1 MTTPGDDE
9 SPEFGGGGT
18 TVTDGG
24 AAIERE
30 IATAGDTDDQ
40 EAASDDERAIGDEKR
55 DDDGGRE
62 SLTMVEAVAD
72 GLYTEMARDEHV
84 VVLGEDVGR
93 NGGVFRATEALYE
106 EFGGQRVVDTPLAE
120 SGIVGSSIGLA
131 LSGMRPV
138 AEMQFMGFSYPAFD
152 QLVSH
157 AARFR
162 ARSRGQYSVPMVVR
176 MPYGGGIQ
184 APEHHSE
191 SKEAFFV
198 HEPGLKV
205 LTPSTPYDAK
215 GLLAAAIHDP
225 DPVIV
230 LEPKL
235 IYRAFRE
242 PVPEDSY
249 EVPIGEA
256 AVRRE
261 GSDVSVFTWGAMTRP
276 TLVAAEELGEEGIDV
291 EVVDLRSLSPLD
303 VETITESFEKTGR
316 AAVVHEAPRTGGVG
330 AEVAATIQEEAL
342 LSQEAPVKRIT
353 GFDAPMPLHAIENHY
368 LPQAVRIQDG
378 VRETVEF

>member
-1 MTTPGDDE
+1 M
-9 SPEFGGGGT
+9 
-18 TVTDGG
+18 
-24 AAIERE
+24 
-30 IATAGDTDDQ
+30 
-40 EAASDDERAIGDEKR
+40 
-55 DDDGGRE
+55 
-62 SLTMVEAVAD
+62 
-72 GLYTEMARDEHV
+72 
-84 VVLGEDVGR
+84 
-93 NGGVFRATEALYE
+93 N
-106 EFGGQRVVDTPLAE
+106 
-120 SGIVGSSIGLA
+120 
-131 LSGMRPV
+131 PV
-138 AEMQFMGFSYPAFD
+138 AEMQFMGFSYPGFD

-157 AARFR
+157 AARLR

-176 MPYGGGIQ
+176 MPYGGGIK

-205 LTPSTPYDAK
+205 VTPSTPRDAK
-215 GLLAAAIHDP
+215 GLLAAAVRDP

-242 PVPEDSY
+242 PVPEEAY

-256 AVRRE
+256 SVRRE
-261 GSDVSVFTWGAMTRP
+261 GEDVSVFTWGAMTQP
-276 TLVAAEELGEEGIDV
+276 SLIAAEELAEEGIDV

-303 VETITESFEKTGR
+303 TETIVRSFRKTGR

-342 LSQEAPVKRIT
+342 LYQEAPVKRIT
-353 GFDAPMPLHAIENHY
+353 GYDAPMPLHAVENYY
-368 LPQAVRIQDG
+368 LPQAVRIRDG